1 MRTTKPA
8 RIIDDLRDASRG
20 VRLHKAMADAGVG
33 SRRACEELIGE
44 GRVSVNSIPIPGPP
58 IWVDSQKDVI
68 EVDGKP
74 IARRPRRN
82 PVYLLVHKTRNT
94 ICTNVDPEGRR
105 RVFDLVP
112 HPQRLFCVGRLDAE
126 STGLVLLTDDGD
138 MAQLLTHPRYGVPK
152 TYEVS
157 VKGQIT
163 PQAVERLNRGI
174 WLADKTG
181 RAAKAQA
188 AAVQVLDRDRERTR
202 LRITLREGRN
212 REIRR
217 MLARLGF
224 RVHRLKRIALGPLKI
239 KGLPPGGWR
248 ELTRQEVAALHAVS
262 RSAERRATPPGAADE
277 GKRRSGR

>member
-1 MRTTKPA
+1 
-8 RIIDDLRDASRG
+8 
-20 VRLHKAMADAGVG
+20 MADAGVG
-33 SRRACEELIGE
+33 SRRACEQLIEE
-44 GRVSVNSIPIPGPP
+44 GRVRVNGIPIPGPP
-58 IWVDSQKDVI
+58 IWVNPGADRI
-68 EVDGKP
+68 EVDGRP
-74 IARRPRRN
+74 VTRRSRRN
-82 PVYLLVHKTRNT
+82 PIYLIVHKTRNT
-94 ICTNVDPEGRR
+94 ICTHADPEGRR

-126 STGLVLLTDDGD
+126 STGLVLLTDDGEL
-138 MAQLLTHPRYGVPK
+138 AQHLTHPRYGVPK

-157 VKGQIT
+157 IRGQIT
-163 PQAVERLNRGI
+163 PADVERLNRGI

-224 RVHRLKRIALGPLKI
+224 RVHRLKRIALGPLKLR
-239 KGLPPGGWR
+239 GLPPGGWR
-248 ELTRQEVAALHAVS
+248 ELTRQEISSLNELKSRTEANTGKDGGVAAI
-262 RSAERRATPPGAADE
+262 RRQ
-277 GKRRSGR
+277 R